1 MVISPSIPVW
11 RNKGIP
17 FVFVSM
23 VPTVLLLNYLL
34 FGKRYFAEPEVFFS
48 ASLALLVCC
57 SITHAAYAAVI
68 RLIRER
74 FPTERHATLRIGLS
88 LGFFVVLSGI
98 LLLALFKI
106 FQSTQ
111 FLQFKVTNGQF
122 SQCYAVI
129 VVLNAFFTFVYEARY
144 NLEHFVVNSQAT
156 DELKKE
162 YLQSQLLGLKSQMNP
177 HFLFNSLNT
186 LSCLIQEN
194 PGEAERFLDNMS
206 KVFRY
211 LLRHQDDKEVSL
223 KDELGFL
230 RSYYALLKARHND
243 GLELKLD
250 IPEAY
255 HEITLPPLTLQM
267 MVEHI
272 VAQQT
277 ISRSQPLIIS
287 VSVENDRLL
296 IRHNWQPKH
305 TADHNDRALEN
316 IRKKFTLLR
325 SANVVVTQN
334 EGSQCIT
341 IPLTHSPV
349 KAAL

>member
-1 MVISPSIPVW
+1 MVIAPSIPVW

-17 FVFVSM
+17 FVFMSI

-34 FGKRYFAEPEVFFS
+34 FGKRYFTEAETFFP
-48 ASLALLVCC
+48 ATIVLLICC
-57 SITHAAYAAVI
+57 SMSHAAYVLVM
-68 RLIRER
+68 RRIRER

-106 FQSTQ
+106 FQATH
-111 FLQFKVTNGQF
+111 FLEFKVGNGQF

-144 NLEHFVVNSQAT
+144 NLQHFVANSQAT

-162 YLQSQLLGLKSQMNP
+162 YLQSQLLSLKSQMNP

-186 LSCLIQEN
+186 LSSLIQED
-194 PGEAERFLDNMS
+194 PAEAELFLDNMS

-223 KDELGFL
+223 KQELNFL
-230 RSYYALLKARHND
+230 SSYYRLLKARHAD
-243 GLELKLD
+243 GLELQVHVPD
-250 IPEAY
+250 SY
-255 HEITLPPLTLQM
+255 HEISIPPLTLQM
-267 MVEHI
+267 LLEHI

-277 ISRSQPLIIS
+277 ISRSQPLTIS
-287 VSVENDRLL
+287 VAVENDDL
-296 IRHNWQPKH
+296 IICHNWQPKQN
-305 TADHNDRALEN
+305 ADYNNKALEN

-325 SANVVVTQN
+325 SAQVVASRA
-334 EGSQCIT
+334 EGVQRIV
-341 IPLTHSPV
+341 IPLTSSSV